1 MRTQLLTLIAA
12 AALSACGGNTVKFTP
27 PASNPLND
35 TGVTQCR
42 TGTETIGQCEHLG
55 AQGQDA
61 QYGRDAQVLKGNL
74 IKLGGG
80 NAGFDFTKIAQNGEK
95 LAIQNQA
102 WQLNGSE
109 AQGTVWHC
117 VQDNHTG
124 LLWEVKSSEET
135 SLHFGADTFS
145 WYEPNAQRNGGQAG
159 GQDLGM
165 CNQKPCDTASFI
177 QRVNQEKL
185 CGKNNWRLPTPGE
198 LLSIIDQSQTNP
210 AVDSHY
216 FPNLSFNAH
225 WTAQTH
231 AERTDAAWYV
241 YFTAGDNGVIAKTSV
256 ANILV
261 VSGN

>member
-1 MRTQLLTLIAA
+1 MRPRLLTLIAA
-12 AALSACGGNTVKFTP
+12 AGLNACGGTTVKLTP

-42 TGTETIGQCEHLG
+42 TGIGDIGQCERLG

-61 QYGRDAQVLKGNL
+61 QYGRDAHVLKAVL
-74 IKLGGG
+74 FKQGGG
-80 NAGFDFTKIAQNGEK
+80 TAGFDFTKIGHKGEK
-95 LAIQNQA
+95 LTIQNQA
-102 WQLNGSE
+102 WQESGNE
-109 AQGTVWHC
+109 ALGTRWDC

-124 LLWEVKSSEET
+124 LVWEVKSSEPT
-135 SLHFGADTFS
+135 SLHYDGDTFS
-145 WYEPNAQRNGGQAG
+145 WYAPNDARNGGVPG
-159 GQDLGM
+159 GQDLGN
-165 CNQKPCDTASFI
+165 CNQKPCDSEHFI
-177 QRVNQEKL
+177 QRINQEKL

-210 AVDSHY
+210 AVDTHY